1 MMIILKK
8 ERLILISFLI
18 NLIKKIKIIN
28 NILMLSAALPK
39 IIVTGK
45 IK

>member
-1 MMIILKK
+1 MTILRK

-28 NILMLSAALPK
+28 NILMFSAALPK
-39 IIVTGK
+39 IIAIGK

>member
-1 MMIILKK
+1 MRIILRK

-28 NILMLSAALPK
+28 NILMLSAALPR
-39 IIVTGK
+39 IIVIGK

>member
-1 MMIILKK
+1 MMIILRK
-8 ERLILISFLI
+8 EGLILISFLI

-28 NILMLSAALPK
+28 NILMLSAALPR
-39 IIVTGK
+39 IIVIGK